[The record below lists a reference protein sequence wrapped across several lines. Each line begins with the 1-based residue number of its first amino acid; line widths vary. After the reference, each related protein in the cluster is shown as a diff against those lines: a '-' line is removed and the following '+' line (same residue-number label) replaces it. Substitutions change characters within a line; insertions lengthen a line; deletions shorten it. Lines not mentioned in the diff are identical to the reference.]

1 VVRMDEAKLREDL
14 ASVTRK
20 IAERGWAPGS
30 SGNTSLRIPGTND
43 FLIKGSGDSMIWAQ
57 PDSLLKI
64 DSTGK
69 ILSGVGKPSK
79 EVGFHLGIYSKRPEV
94 GGVIHAHPPYATSWA
109 IAGTVFPMVT
119 GPSKVWLKK
128 IPMVPPAP
136 SGSVELA
143 KMITEAFADESIRV
157 VLMQG
162 HGLVAAGRTIF
173 DAFNFVDWA
182 EDAARAAIFTGL
194 IANLPKS

>member
-1 VVRMDEAKLREDL
+1 MDEEKLRQEL
-14 ASVTRK
+14 VSVTLK
-20 IAERGWAPGS
+20 VAERGWAPGS
-30 SGNTSLRIPGTND
+30 SGNTSLRIPNTNS
-43 FLIKGSGDSMIWAQ
+43 FLIKATGESMTWTETDTI
-57 PDSLLKI
+57 LKI
-64 DSTGK
+64 DSGGK
-69 ILSGVGKPSK
+69 IITGVGKPSK

-119 GPSKVWLKK
+119 GPSKIYLKK

-136 SGSVELA
+136 GGSPELA
-143 KMITEAFADESIRV
+143 KMVTEAFADESTKV

-173 DAFNFVDWA
+173 EAFNFVDWA
-182 EDAARAAIFTGL
+182 EDAARAAVYTGL
-194 IANLPKS
+194 IAKIPKS

>member
-1 VVRMDEAKLREDL
+1 MDEAKLREDL
-14 ASVTRK
+14 VSVTK
-20 IAERGWAPGS
+20 KVAERGWAPGS
-30 SGNTSLRIPGTND
+30 SGNTSVRIPETHSY
-43 FLIKGSGDSMIWAQ
+43 LIKASGESMTWTQ
-57 PDSLLKI
+57 PDAILKI
-64 DSTGK
+64 DDSGK
-69 ILSGVGKPSK
+69 ILSGVGRPSK
-79 EVGFHLGIYSKRPEV
+79 EVGFHLGIYSKRPDV

-109 IAGTVFPMVT
+109 IAGAVFPMVT

-136 SGSVELA
+136 SGSLELA
-143 KMITEAFADESIRV
+143 RMVTEAFADESIRV

-162 HGLVAAGRTIF
+162 HGLVAAGKTIF

-194 IANLPKS
+194 IANIPKS